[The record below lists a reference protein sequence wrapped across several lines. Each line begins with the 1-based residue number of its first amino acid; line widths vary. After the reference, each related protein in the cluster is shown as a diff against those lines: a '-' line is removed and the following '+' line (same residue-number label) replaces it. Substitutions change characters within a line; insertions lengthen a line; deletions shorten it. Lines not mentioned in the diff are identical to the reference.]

1 MSAPAGHSMP
11 VTGAP
16 HLLASV
22 RGEALSAPESGIVE
36 VFNYGGSRQGLI
48 PLWVGEGDVP
58 TPDFIAHAA
67 TRSLTEGETFYTAQR
82 GHPDLRNAVATYMS
96 EHYATPFANHAGAFL
111 PERFFVT
118 TGGMHAMQIAM
129 RIAAGPGDEV
139 IVLTPAWPNFAACAG
154 ISGATPI
161 EVPLQFFDGPPA
173 CWQLDLERLTSA
185 IKSTTRAIVINTPAN
200 PTGWMATH
208 ADLEA
213 ILALARHHGL
223 WIVADEIYGRF
234 THGKPRAPSFHDVIE
249 PNDCVLFVQ
258 TLSKN
263 WAMTGWRVG
272 WLEAPPEL
280 GQTIENL
287 IQYSTSGIAL
297 FAQRGAIA
305 ALSQGEEFFKH
316 QAARVHQSRDILCN
330 ALATLPSVRFA
341 VPNGAF
347 YLFLGFTKAQADSRA
362 LAFQLV
368 DEAGIGL
375 APGTAFGAGGAPF
388 LRLCFARSPEVMSE
402 VAKRICQWVAR

>member
-1 MSAPAGHSMP
+1 MP
-11 VTGAP
+11 VAAAP
-16 HLLASV
+16 NLLASV
-22 RGEALSAPESGIVE
+22 RSEAQSAPESGIVE
-36 VFNYGGSRQGLI
+36 VFNYGRDRQGLI
-48 PLWVGEGDVP
+48 PLWVGEGDLP
-58 TPDFIAHAA
+58 TPEFITQAA
-67 TRSLTEGETFYTAQR
+67 ARSLADGETFYTAQR
-82 GHPDLRNAVATYMS
+82 GHPDLRAAIAAYMS
-96 EHYATPFANHAGAFL
+96 QHYATPFANGAGGFA

-118 TGGMHAMQIAM
+118 AGGMHALQIAM
-129 RIAAGPGDEV
+129 RMAAGPGDEV
-139 IVLTPAWPNFAACAG
+139 IVLTPAWPNFAASAG

-161 EVPLQFFDGPPA
+161 EVPLQFVDGPPA
-173 CWQLDLERLTSA
+173 RWQLDLERLAAA
-185 IKSTTRAIVINTPAN
+185 ITPTTRAIIVNTPAN

-213 ILALARHHGL
+213 ILALARQYSL

-234 THGKPRAPSFHDVIE
+234 THGGPRAPSFHDVIE
-249 PNDCVLFVQ
+249 PGDCVLFAQ

-280 GQTIENL
+280 GQIVENL

-305 ALSQGEEFFKH
+305 ALKSGEEFFSQ
-316 QAARVHQSRDILCN
+316 QAARVHQSRDVLCD
-330 ALATLPSVRFA
+330 ALAALPGLRFA
-341 VPNGAF
+341 VPDGAF
-347 YLFLGFTKAQADSRA
+347 YLFLALANAQADSRA

-388 LRLCFARSPEVMSE
+388 MRLCFARSPEAMSD
-402 VAKRICQWVAR
+402 VAARIRRWITR